1 MHGVRAFF
9 NYFNFFKTMRSMNL
23 QFLLN
28 ILDSLD
34 IKLWNLEKKLGVR
47 SSILGS
53 ITFFTCQKRTSRA
66 FFSR

>member
-1 MHGVRAFF
+1 
-9 NYFNFFKTMRSMNL
+9 MNL